1 MPTRRLVTARLV
13 TTGLVATRL
22 VATVFAPSVLLTRA
36 ARASTPSLQNDE
48 SLQKDLAAIEAKSG
62 GRLGVAIV
70 DTASGA
76 RADHRG
82 NERFPLCSTF
92 KILAVS
98 AVLKRA
104 EAGREPLD
112 RRIAIKRAELIAY
125 SPVLKDRI
133 GDSMT
138 LADLC
143 TAAMTESDNTAADLV
158 LRNLGGPAAVT
169 AYARTLGDTVTHL
182 DNSEPMLNRAKP
194 FGLSRTDT
202 TSPVAMVND
211 LQALVLGE
219 ALAPA
224 SRDQLK
230 AWLLG
235 CKTGDKRL
243 RAGLPDGWQC
253 GEKTGSDEANG
264 STNDVGVL
272 WPPQERPPVIVAA
285 YLTQTKAKYEDREGA
300 LADVARAVV
309 GALG

>member
-1 MPTRRLVTARLV
+1 MPTRRRV
-13 TTGLVATRL
+13 TTAIAASLFGAGLSR
-22 VATVFAPSVLLTRA
+22 PQP
-36 ARASTPSLQNDE
+36 ARAFASSLE
-48 SLQKDLAAIEAKSG
+48 SDIAAIEARVG
-62 GRLGVAIV
+62 GRLGVAV
-70 DTASGA
+70 LDTASGA

-92 KILAVS
+92 KVLAVA

-104 EAGREPLD
+104 DAGRDHLD
-112 RRIAIKRAELIAY
+112 RRFAIRRADLTPY

-133 GDSMT
+133 GDSMS
-138 LADLC
+138 LAELC
-143 TAAMTESDNTAADLV
+143 AAAMTDSDNTAADLV
-158 LRNLGGPAAVT
+158 LKYLGGPAAVT
-169 AYARTLGDTVTHL
+169 AYAHTIGDTVTHL
-182 DNSEPMLNRAKP
+182 DNSEPLLNHAKP
-194 FGLSRTDT
+194 FGVAKSDT
-202 TSPVAMVND
+202 TSPTAMAND

-253 GEKTGSDEANG
+253 GDKTGSDDKDG
-264 STNDVGVL
+264 STNDVGIL
-272 WPPQERPPVIVAA
+272 WPPQQRSPVLVAA
-285 YLTQTKAKYEDREGA
+285 YLTQTKAKYEDREAA

-309 GALG
+309 TALG